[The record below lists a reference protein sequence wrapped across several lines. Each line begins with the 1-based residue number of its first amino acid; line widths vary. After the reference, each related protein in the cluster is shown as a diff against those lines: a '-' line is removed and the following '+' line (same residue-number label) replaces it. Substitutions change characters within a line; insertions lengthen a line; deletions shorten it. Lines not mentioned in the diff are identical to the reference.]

1 MSLTHEELKTLNELE
16 APRDYDVFY
25 RKERFMDNR
34 YVTPEKRAILNK
46 LFWGNE
52 YPIATP
58 EYYAELIKFLK
69 EGYGKN
75 ILKGTYVK
83 PKDVQRSESEVFEP
97 ESYVSESESD
107 VSEPE
112 SDVSDLI
119 NDPDY
124 VLNEADSSESECE
137 IRKFTLLMKEIS
149 NRKRKRTRSD

>member
-1 MSLTHEELKTLNELE
+1 
-16 APRDYDVFY
+16 
-25 RKERFMDNR
+25 MDNR

-83 PKDVQRSESEVFEP
+83 PKDVQRSEIDQYE
-97 ESYVSESESD
+97 SESE

-124 VLNEADSSESECE
+124 VFN
-137 IRKFTLLMKEIS
+137 
-149 NRKRKRTRSD
+149 